1 MKPRPDGYT
10 DTLAPEIRM
19 GRFIVRTKT
28 PVRCCTKARFGMR
41 IANARQGSRIEPVY
55 GDAANEDGPAH
66 PLDSNES
73 IRSFPGCG
81 VTSSSSA
88 TIRPRT
94 ASSWRVMRRT
104 TTTIN

>member
-1 MKPRPDGYT
+1 
-10 DTLAPEIRM
+10 
-19 GRFIVRTKT
+19 
-28 PVRCCTKARFGMR
+28 MR

-73 IRSFPGCG
+73 IQKFSRLR

-94 ASSWRVMRRT
+94 AFSWHATRRT
-104 TTTIN
+104 TTTIS